1 MPSLPILCVD
11 NLPSNTV
18 TKLGDRFGIQ
28 IKRQA
33 SGTKIKGTFWGEPE
47 AGIVGKCVFVRG
59 DTPVHSLLHEL
70 CHIVCMSPDRRQA
83 LNADAASDDN
93 EEAAV
98 CYLQLALADSV
109 AEIGRTRIMCDMDA
123 WGYSFPEGSTQSWYE
138 AAIDARDWLLE
149 KGLLDAQGL
158 VLNRLRSAN

>member
-11 NLPSNTV
+11 DLPFKIFA
-18 TKLGDRFGIQ
+18 KLGDRFGIQ

-33 SGTKIKGTFWGEPE
+33 SGTKIEGTFWGEPE
-47 AGIVGKCVFVRG
+47 AGIVGKCVYVRG

-70 CHIVCMSPDRRQA
+70 CHIVCMTPERRQS

-98 CYLQLALADSV
+98 CYLQVSLANNV
-109 AEIGRTRIMCDMDA
+109 AEIGQARIMCDMDA
-123 WGYSFPEGSTQSWYE
+123 WGYSFPEGNTQSWYE
-138 AAIDARDWLLE
+138 AATDARGWLLE
-149 KGLLDAQGL
+149 KGLLDTQGL
-158 VLNRLRSAN
+158 VLNRLRPAN